1 MERII
6 MTRCRV
12 SEEDAR
18 DPYFDGTE
26 PDIDVGEVR
35 DRFGALMLE
44 VTLMTEKLFR
54 DKNFEPDEDDLSALE
69 HLHSELKYYEKVK
82 KL

>member
-1 MERII
+1 MNING
-6 MTRCRV
+6 CRV

-18 DPYFDGTE
+18 DSHFDGTE
-26 PDIDVGEVR
+26 PDIDAGEVR

-44 VTLMTEKLFR
+44 VTLMTERLFS
-54 DKNFEPDEDDLSALE
+54 DKNFEPDEDDFAALDN
-69 HLHSELKYYEKVK
+69 LAIQLKYYEKVK

>member
-1 MERII
+1 MNDY
-6 MTRCRV
+6 RCRV

-18 DPYFDGTE
+18 ASHFDGNE

-35 DRFGALMLE
+35 DRFGAMMLE
-44 VTLMTEKLFR
+44 VTMMTEMLFR

-69 HLHSELKYYEKVK
+69 HLYNELKYYEKVK
-82 KL
+82 P

>member
-1 MERII
+1 
-6 MTRCRV
+6 MTNRCRV

-18 DPYFDGTE
+18 DPHLDGIE

-35 DRFGALMLE
+35 DRFGAMMLE

-54 DKNFEPDEDDLSALE
+54 DSKFEPDEDDLYALE
-69 HLHSELKYYEKVK
+69 HLHSELKYYERVK

>member
-1 MERII
+1 MTGCRI
-6 MTRCRV
+6 

-18 DPYFDGTE
+18 DSHLDGKE
-26 PDIDVGEVR
+26 FDIDVGEVR
-35 DRFGALMLE
+35 DRFGAMMLE
-44 VTLMTEKLFR
+44 VTMMTEMLFR
-54 DKNFEPDEDDLSALE
+54 DSKFEPDEDDLSALE

>member
-1 MERII
+1 

-54 DKNFEPDEDDLSALE
+54 DKNFEPDTDDIEAIQ
-69 HLHSELKYYEKVK
+69 HLHQQLSYYEAVRK
-82 KL
+82 K

>member
-1 MERII
+1 MNDY
-6 MTRCRV
+6 RCRV

-18 DPYFDGTE
+18 DSHFDGTE

-35 DRFGALMLE
+35 DRFGAMMLE

-54 DKNFEPDEDDLSALE
+54 DSKFEPDEDDLSALE
-69 HLHSELKYYEKVK
+69 HLHNELKYYEKVK

>member
-1 MERII
+1 MNN
-6 MTRCRV
+6 RCRV

-18 DPYFDGTE
+18 DPHLDGIE

-35 DRFGALMLE
+35 DRFDAMMLE
-44 VTLMTEKLFR
+44 VTMMTEKLFR
-54 DKNFEPDEDDLSALE
+54 DSKFEPDEDDLYALE

>member
-1 MERII
+1 MTNGCRI
-6 MTRCRV
+6 

-18 DPYFDGTE
+18 DSHLDGTE

-35 DRFGALMLE
+35 DRFRALMLE
-44 VTLMTEKLFR
+44 VTTMTEILFR
-54 DKNFEPDEDDLSALE
+54 DKNFEPDEDEMYALE
-69 HLHSELKYYEKVK
+69 HIHGELKYYEKVR

>member
-1 MERII
+1 
-6 MTRCRV
+6 MTGCRV

-18 DPYFDGTE
+18 DPHLDGKE
-26 PDIDVGEVR
+26 FDIDVGEVR
-35 DRFGALMLE
+35 ARFGAMMLE
-44 VTLMTEKLFR
+44 VTMMTEMLFR
-54 DKNFEPDEDDLSALE
+54 DSKFEPDEDDLSALE